1 MWWKYLP
8 HHEFMHL
15 IALQFSLLCLLGL
28 SELHSVHRG
37 FGCWY
42 VGFLKLLLFLCMC
55 MAPVLVVLVDSCT
68 SMKLRYSSYDN
79 SSSFFNVWS
88 ISFLNSWS
96 GIVLS
101 VFWMIN

>member
-1 MWWKYLP
+1 
-8 HHEFMHL
+8 MHL

-28 SELHSVHRG
+28 SEWHSVHRA
-37 FGCWY
+37 FVCWY

-79 SSSFFNVWS
+79 SSSFLNVWS